1 MHMGLSIWAAAIIL
15 VVSGRANAWAAGDCK
30 PIRFETNSFSTIH
43 RGEAPPEDEDV
54 VCYTLATGRGQRA
67 ALKVIA
73 GRNTIFSIE
82 GLVDA
87 RDVYDFTTEQKTY
100 RIRVGQLMRAVAP
113 EAFAISVSVR

>member
-15 VVSGRANAWAAGDCK
+15 IVSGGADAWAAGDCK
-30 PIRFETNSFSTIH
+30 PIRFETNSFSTIL
-43 RGEAPPEDEDV
+43 RGEAPPEDV

-82 GLVDA
+82 GLVDS

-113 EAFAISVSVR
+113 EAFAISVFVR